1 MKTGRIENTE
11 NGIRAILETD
21 SLIDLAESMRAHE
34 LRGKLSALIA
44 AVDLERGKWERA
56 DDVNQALQEACDLL
70 AAIRDSGVDNEND

>member
-11 NGIRAILETD
+11 NGIRAIFETD
-21 SLIDLAESMRAHE
+21 SLVSLAESMRAHE

-56 DDVNQALQEACDLL
+56 DDVNQALESACELLNEIREA
-70 AAIRDSGVDNEND
+70 GVDHEND

>member
-11 NGIRAILETD
+11 KGIRAILETD

-56 DDVNQALQEACDLL
+56 DDVNEALQEACDLL
-70 AAIRDSGVDNEND
+70 AAIRDSGVDNENE

>member
-56 DDVNQALQEACDLL
+56 DDVNQALQEACNLL
-70 AAIRDSGVDNEND
+70 NEIRASGVDNENE

>member
-11 NGIRAILETD
+11 KGIRAIFETD

-56 DDVNQALQEACDLL
+56 DDVNQALQEACELL